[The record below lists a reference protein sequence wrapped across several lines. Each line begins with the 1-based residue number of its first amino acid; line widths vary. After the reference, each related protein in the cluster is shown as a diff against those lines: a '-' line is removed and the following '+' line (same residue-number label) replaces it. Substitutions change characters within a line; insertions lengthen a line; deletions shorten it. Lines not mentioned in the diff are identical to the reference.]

1 MRKVVASAVAAGL
14 LAVTMLVTAGD
25 GAGPVQASHGNLNVH
40 VHDDYYHPAGKFIV
54 GSGTDHALA
63 KAACETANPDA
74 ECNAVIHV
82 GDTITWVSPSPL
94 AVNPHTVT
102 ECTSPSFAVCGPA
115 VSAANPIG
123 DSGVRNPPS
132 PGPSGWPYGPI
143 QFNTPGVY
151 YYRCEVH
158 PNVMR
163 GRVVVQETGVGGIVR
178 EAGGEPAARSES
190 AEGPGSGKV
199 LSLAAALGL
208 GFVVAAGGAWYARRR
223 LLG

>member
-14 LAVTMLVTAGD
+14 LAVTMLVAAGD

-63 KAACETANPDA
+63 KAACEAAAPDV
-74 ECNAVIHV
+74 ECDAVIHV
-82 GDTITWVSPSPL
+82 GDTITWVAPSPL
-94 AVNPHTVT
+94 AANPHTVT
-102 ECTSPSFAVCGPA
+102 ECTGPSFAVCGPA

-123 DSGVRNPPS
+123 DSGVRNPP
-132 PGPSGWPYGPI
+132 PDTGPDAWPYGPV
-143 QFNTPGVY
+143 QFNTAGIY

-163 GRVVVQETGVGGIVR
+163 GRVVVQESSVGGIVQGL
-178 EAGGEPAARSES
+178 GGEPAARSES
-190 AEGPGSGKV
+190 AEGSGSGKV

-208 GFVVAAGGAWYARRR
+208 GFVMAASGVWYARRR
-223 LLG
+223 QS